1 MEIRVSSEIP
11 LGAGLGSSAALSV
24 CLAAGLTSVVRQV
37 SLVSIHNIIL
47 IILTL
52 SMARC
57 GGRRVGRMLWR
68 CVAWPCCQRRYST
81 ATPQVTLL
89 DTG

>member
-37 SLVSIHNIIL
+37 SLVSITIIIL
-47 IILTL
+47 IILT
-52 SMARC
+52 
-57 GGRRVGRMLWR
+57 
-68 CVAWPCCQRRYST
+68 
-81 ATPQVTLL
+81 
-89 DTG
+89 